1 MKKILYEWK
10 QFLNESSLSRLYRHM
25 MNHETAIITA
35 FRNDPSDELKC
46 TDVSEVGE
54 VEGENT
60 VQQTNERRNRVLKAT
75 LLSLKYGVTKVDG
88 SYIEDFETPAA
99 YEVAEES
106 FFVVNL
112 QDDPG
117 FIDQISKLGEKFC
130 QDAVLI
136 VPRGAE
142 GAYLFGTN
150 NSEFPGFGQRIEAG
164 NLSFGREKEFM
175 TKVGNRPMAFTEEL
189 ETYKDLSRLERM
201 AAKAMAKKVLQG

>member
-1 MKKILYEWK
+1 MILAIFSAGAIADDISAEDKAKAEGPGKK
-10 QFLNESSLSRLYRHM
+10 
-25 MNHETAIITA
+25 
-35 FRNDPSDELKC
+35 P
-46 TDVSEVGE
+46 G
-54 VEGENT
+54 EGE
-60 VQQTNERRNRVLKAT
+60 EAAAK
-75 LLSLKYGVTKVDG
+75 
-88 SYIEDFETPAA
+88 ETPEA

-112 QDDPG
+112 QDDPD
-117 FIDQISKLGEKFC
+117 FTDQISKLGEKFC

>member
-1 MKKILYEWK
+1 MKKILYEWRL
-10 QFLNESSLSRLYRHM
+10 FLNESSLSRLYRHM
-25 MNHETAIITA
+25 MDYDTAIITA

-46 TDVSEVGE
+46 TDVSEVGA

-60 VQQTNERRNRVLKAT
+60 TQQTNKRRNRVLKAT
-75 LLSLKYGVTKVDG
+75 LLSLKYGVTRVDG

-117 FIDQISKLGEKFC
+117 FIDQISNLGEKFC

-150 NSEFPGFGQRIEAG
+150 NSEFPGHGQRIEAG
-164 NLSFGREKEFM
+164 DLSFGREKEFM

>member
-1 MKKILYEWK
+1 VKKILYEWR
-10 QFLNESSLSRLYRHM
+10 QFLNESSLSRLYHHM
-25 MNHETAIITA
+25 MNYETAIITA

-46 TDVSEVGE
+46 TDVSEVGA

-60 VQQTNERRNRVLKAT
+60 VHQTNKRRNRVLKAT
-75 LLSLKYGVTKVDG
+75 LLSLGYGVTRVDG

-112 QDDPG
+112 QGDPG
-117 FIDQISKLGEKFC
+117 FVDQISNLGEKFC
-130 QDAVLI
+130 QDSVMI
-136 VPRGAE
+136 VPRGAK

-150 NSEFPGFGQRIEAG
+150 NSEFPGHGQRIEAG
-164 NLSFGREKEFM
+164 DLSFGREKEFM

>member
-1 MKKILYEWK
+1 
-10 QFLNESSLSRLYRHM
+10 M
-25 MNHETAIITA
+25 MNYETAIITA

-60 VQQTNERRNRVLKAT
+60 IQQTNERRNRVLKAT

-88 SYIEDFETPAA
+88 SYIEDFETPEA

-112 QDDPG
+112 QDDPD

-164 NLSFGREKEFM
+164 DLSFGREKEFM
-175 TKVGNRPMAFTEEL
+175 TKVGNRPMAFTEDL

>member
-1 MKKILYEWK
+1 MKKILYEWR

-25 MNHETAIITA
+25 MNYDTAIITA

-46 TDVSEVGE
+46 TDVSEVGA

-60 VQQTNERRNRVLKAT
+60 TQQTNKRRNRVLKAT
-75 LLSLKYGVTKVDG
+75 LLSLKYGVTRVDG

-117 FIDQISKLGEKFC
+117 FIDQISNLGEKFC

-150 NSEFPGFGQRIEAG
+150 NSEFPGHGQRIEAG
-164 NLSFGREKEFM
+164 DLSFGREKEFM

>member
-25 MNHETAIITA
+25 MNYETAIITA

-46 TDVSEVGE
+46 TDVSEVGA

-60 VQQTNERRNRVLKAT
+60 VHQTNKRRNRVLKAT
-75 LLSLKYGVTKVDG
+75 LLSLKYGVTRVDG
-88 SYIEDFETPAA
+88 SYIEDFETPEA

-112 QDDPG
+112 QDDAG

-130 QDAVLI
+130 QDSVMI
-136 VPRGAE
+136 VPRRAE

-164 NLSFGREKEFM
+164 DLSFGKEKEFM
-175 TKVGNRPMAFTEEL
+175 TKVRKRPMAFTEEL

>member
-1 MKKILYEWK
+1 MKKLLYEWR

-25 MNHETAIITA
+25 MNYETAIITA
-35 FRNDPSDELKC
+35 FRNDPSDESKC
-46 TDVSEVGE
+46 ADVSEVGAI
-54 VEGENT
+54 EGENT
-60 VQQTNERRNRVLKAT
+60 AHQTNKRRNRVLKAT
-75 LLSLKYGVTKVDG
+75 LLSLGYGVTRVDG
-88 SYIEDFETPAA
+88 SYIEDFDTPVA

-112 QDDPG
+112 QDSLG
-117 FIDQISKLGEKFC
+117 FVDQISLLGEKFC

-136 VPRGAE
+136 VPRAAE

-150 NSEFPGFGQRIEAG
+150 NSEFPGHGQRIEAG
-164 NLSFGREKEFM
+164 DLSFGREKEFM